1 MAIGYLA
8 LQFQGG
14 NSEEENGWFETG
26 SESEPVT
33 TFSMIPDAASPWQG
47 VKKFFYGATREYGG
61 INSSGGPQH
70 SGRPDQHL
78 IRITREAD
86 LVSPR
91 LYKYCC
97 NGYQL
102 KKMLFISETDSGDS
116 LTIVYCEACH
126 VVEFETQHFH
136 AAATDYSHL
145 ALTLNGQ
152 SLSNG
157 SNSFTQSKV
166 TLGDVKVEDEL
177 SILFT
182 KMIIGQSRMVGGQRK
197 TIWQGWDTAAE
208 KHWDTAV
215 DFTPPAA

>member
-8 LQFQGG
+8 LQFQTG
-14 NSEEENGWFETG
+14 SDTAQKGWFPTG
-26 SESEPVT
+26 SVDKPAT
-33 TFSMIPDAASPWQG
+33 TFEIIPATTSPWQS
-47 VKKFFYGATREYGG
+47 VKRFFYGATREYGG

-86 LVSPR
+86 LVSPK

-102 KKMLFISETDSGDS
+102 QSMLFITETDSGES

-145 ALTLNGQ
+145 ALTLDGQ
-152 SLSNG
+152 SVSNA
-157 SNSFTQSKV
+157 SNSFTQSKP

-177 SILFT
+177 SILYT
-182 KMIIGQSRMVGGQRK
+182 KMIIGQSRIVGGERQ
-197 TIWQGWDTAAE
+197 TVWQGWDTAAE
-208 KHWDTAV
+208 KHWDTALTM
-215 DFTPPAA
+215 TPPA

>member
-8 LQFQGG
+8 FQFQVG
-14 NSEEENGWFETG
+14 SDTDEQGWFATG
-26 SESEPVT
+26 SLDQPAT
-33 TFSMIPDAASPWQG
+33 TFPTLPADVKPWQG
-47 VKKFFYGATREYGG
+47 VKKFYYGATREYGG

-78 IRITREAD
+78 IRITRESD
-86 LVSPR
+86 LVSPK

-102 KKMLFISETDSGDS
+102 QSMLFITETDSGES

-152 SLSNG
+152 SVTNG
-157 SNSFTQSKV
+157 ANSFTQSKS

-177 SILFT
+177 AILYT
-182 KMIIGQSRMVGGQRK
+182 KIAICQSRVVGGTRK
-197 TIWQGWDTAAE
+197 KVWQGWDTAAE
-208 KHWDTAV
+208 KHWDTGIE
-215 DFTPPAA
+215 FNPPT